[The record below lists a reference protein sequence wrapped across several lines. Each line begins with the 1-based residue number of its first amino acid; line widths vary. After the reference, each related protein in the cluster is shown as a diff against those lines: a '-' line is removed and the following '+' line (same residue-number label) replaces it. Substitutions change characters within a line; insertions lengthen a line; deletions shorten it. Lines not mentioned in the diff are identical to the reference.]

1 MIPNELDK
9 RTAEELVAELF
20 PGAVPPVAMFK
31 IEQRRTTSRPSS
43 GTCRRLRYEMPEGF
57 DDLLGERSRLFFFR
71 RFATLRRMFEQP
83 ATRIS
88 PVGNKGS
95 PMIAERFPDPDDGRP
110 LCRLCREF
118 NGRYRC
124 ALSA

>member
-31 IEQRRTTSRPSS
+31 IEQALARHRGRVLERVAGYVMKCSKGSTISS
-43 GTCRRLRYEMPEGF
+43 ENGSPVVFLSSVRDE
-57 DDLLGERSRLFFFR
+57 
-71 RFATLRRMFEQP
+71 LRRMFEQL

-88 PVGNKGS
+88 PGLK
-95 PMIAERFPDPDDGRP
+95 
-110 LCRLCREF
+110 
-118 NGRYRC
+118 
-124 ALSA
+124 